1 MLSAAHTT
9 TTATS
14 TMINFDS
21 SKHQPHHGLVSVGPG
36 SADWPCWQY
45 TYKEAGTCYVKTA
58 AQAQQLPIVGMDTEA
73 CDPYS
78 MQPHFWLPVR
88 LDAITWFFAF
98 TGQGHHALGC
108 AQQLAQAIQEAD
120 VSPGSPS
127 FRQRCT
133 FCKANP
139 YLCDETQLNLC
150 RLHAQAHRANARNKG
165 AFSDSTLN
173 AFNLLLAS
181 SACARGP
188 LESVCGSRAM
198 TPWAVLIDQWR
209 LWIAVAYWAWSTA
222 DMVIEISAGQVAL
235 LNNGLGM
242 SWLSWLFWKI
252 TFIGHFLPLTIIIV
266 LDSISGDGGARP
278 GRRELAQRQRLADE
292 SSWLAGGFVA
302 AAAETYLAYLW
313 SGAAN

>member
-1 MLSAAHTT
+1 
-9 TTATS
+9 
-14 TMINFDS
+14 MINFDS

-209 LWIAVAYWAWSTA
+209 LWIAVAYCT
-222 DMVIEISAGQVAL
+222 
-235 LNNGLGM
+235 GLGVPPIWW
-242 SWLSWLFWKI
+242 SKYRQGKSPCSITGSAWAGFHGYFGRSHSSGTFCPWPSSSFW
-252 TFIGHFLPLTIIIV
+252 TASQETEG
-266 LDSISGDGGARP
+266 P
-278 GRRELAQRQRLADE
+278 GR
-292 SSWLAGGFVA
+292 AGGSWHRDRGWLMSHPGLPA
-302 AAAETYLAYLW
+302 AL
-313 SGAAN
+313 

>member
-1 MLSAAHTT
+1 
-9 TTATS
+9 
-14 TMINFDS
+14 MINFDS

-58 AQAQQLPIVGMDTEA
+58 AQVQQLPIVGMDTEA

-150 RLHAQAHRANARNKG
+150 RLQAQADRANARNKG
-165 AFSDSTLN
+165 AFSDSALN

-181 SACARGP
+181 SAYARGP

-209 LWIAVAYWAWSTA
+209 WWIAVAYWAWSTA

-278 GRRELAQRQRLADE
+278 GRRELAQRLADE